1 MVDLRRPDYE
11 RPRVLRHVDLV
22 LPALA
27 VVVAAIGVLMVY
39 SATRGPATDLRPA
52 QTFYLDR
59 QLRMAGFGVAAMVV
73 AAWVG
78 HRRLHRLAWWVHGAA
93 LGGLVAV
100 LLVGVEVKGARAWFQ
115 VSGSQFQP
123 SELGKVALIVV
134 LAAWLARTDEPN
146 IPRVGAAVLLAAGPI
161 ALIAA
166 QPDLG
171 TVLVYGAIV
180 AGMVLVAGVKGRHL
194 LFLGLALVSGLVLV
208 LESEV
213 LEEYQVRRLLVFVED
228 GTDSTASYNL
238 EQAQVAI
245 GNGGLTGRGLFQ
257 GTQNNS
263 ALVPE
268 QQTDFIFTVV
278 AEELGFVGAAVLL
291 GLLGLLLLRVWRI
304 GQMADDRFG
313 LLLAA
318 GTFSMVAFQ
327 VFQSVGMSTGIMPI
341 TGIPFPLVSY
351 GGSSML
357 ATFVALGLVQ
367 SVHMRRHE
375 RLSRQVR

>member
-22 LPALA
+22 LPVLA
-27 VVVAAIGVLMVY
+27 VVVAAIGVVMVY

-52 QTFYLDR
+52 QTFHLDR
-59 QLRMAGFGVAAMVV
+59 QFRMAGLGVAAMVV
-73 AAWVG
+73 VTWIG
-78 HRRLHRLAWWVHGAA
+78 HRRVQRLAWWIHGAS
-93 LGGLVAV
+93 LGLLAAV
-100 LLVGVEVKGARAWFQ
+100 LVVGVEVKGTRAWFQ
-115 VSGSQFQP
+115 VAGSQFQP
-123 SELGKVALIVV
+123 SEVGKVGLIVV

-146 IPRVGAAVLLAAGPI
+146 VPRVIVAVFLAAGPI
-161 ALIAA
+161 ALISA

-194 LFLGLALVSGLVLV
+194 LFLGLLLFTGLVLV

-213 LEEYQVRRLLVFVED
+213 LEEYQVRRLLVFVEE
-228 GTDSTASYNL
+228 GSNSTASYNL
-238 EQAQVAI
+238 EQAQIAI

-278 AEELGFVGAAVLL
+278 AEELGFVGGAVLL
-291 GLLGLLLLRVWRI
+291 GLLGLVLVRIWRI

-313 LLLAA
+313 TLLAA

-351 GGSSML
+351 GGSSLL

-367 SVHMRRHE
+367 SIHMRRHE
-375 RLSRQVR
+375 GLSRPVR

>member
-22 LPALA
+22 LPVLA
-27 VVVAAIGVLMVY
+27 VVVAAIGVVMVY

-52 QTFYLDR
+52 QTFHLDR
-59 QLRMAGFGVAAMVV
+59 QFRMAALGVAAMVV
-73 AAWVG
+73 ATWVG
-78 HRRLHRLAWWVHGAA
+78 HRRVQRLAWWIHGAS
-93 LGGLVAV
+93 LGLLAAV
-100 LLVGVEVKGARAWFQ
+100 LVVGVEVKGTRAWFQ
-115 VSGSQFQP
+115 VAGSQFQP
-123 SELGKVALIVV
+123 SEVGKVGLIVV

-146 IPRVGAAVLLAAGPI
+146 VPRVIVAVFLAAGPV
-161 ALIAA
+161 ALISA

-194 LFLGLALVSGLVLV
+194 LFLGLLLVTGLVLV

-213 LEEYQVRRLLVFVED
+213 LEEYQVRRLLVFVEE
-228 GTDSTASYNL
+228 GSNSTASYNL
-238 EQAQVAI
+238 EQAQIAI

-278 AEELGFVGAAVLL
+278 AEELGFVGGAVLL
-291 GLLGLLLLRVWRI
+291 GLLGLVLVRIWRI

-313 LLLAA
+313 TLLAA

-351 GGSSML
+351 GGSSLL

-367 SVHMRRHE
+367 SIHMRRHE
-375 RLSRQVR
+375 GLSRPVR

>member
-1 MVDLRRPDYE
+1 MVDLRPPDYE

-22 LPALA
+22 LPVLA
-27 VVVAAIGVLMVY
+27 VVVAAIGVVMVY

-52 QTFYLDR
+52 QTFHLDR
-59 QLRMAGFGVAAMVV
+59 QFRMAGFGVAAMVV
-73 AAWVG
+73 ATWVG
-78 HRRLHRLAWWVHGAA
+78 HRRVQRLAWWIHGAS
-93 LGGLVAV
+93 LGLLAAV
-100 LLVGVEVKGARAWFQ
+100 LVVGVEVKGTRAWFQ
-115 VSGSQFQP
+115 VAGSQFQP
-123 SELGKVALIVV
+123 SEVGKVGLIVV

-146 IPRVGAAVLLAAGPI
+146 VPRVIVAVFLAAGPV
-161 ALIAA
+161 ALISA

-194 LFLGLALVSGLVLV
+194 LFLGLLLVTGLVLV

-213 LEEYQVRRLLVFVED
+213 LEEYQVRRLLVFVEE
-228 GTDSTASYNL
+228 GSNSTASYNL
-238 EQAQVAI
+238 EQAQIAI

-278 AEELGFVGAAVLL
+278 AEELGFVGGAVLL
-291 GLLGLLLLRVWRI
+291 GLLGLVLVRIWRI

-313 LLLAA
+313 TLLAA

-351 GGSSML
+351 GGSSLL

-367 SVHMRRHE
+367 SIHMRRHE
-375 RLSRQVR
+375 GLSRPVR

>member
-11 RPRVLRHVDLV
+11 QPRVFRHIDLLMPV
-22 LPALA
+22 LA
-27 VVVAAIGVLMVY
+27 VAVAAAGIVMVY
-39 SATRGPATDLRPA
+39 SATRGPATELRPA
-52 QTFYLDR
+52 ETLYLHR
-59 QLRMAGFGVAAMVV
+59 QWRMAGVGVVAMVLT
-73 AAWVG
+73 AWFG
-78 HRRLHRLAWWVHGAA
+78 HRRVQRLAWLVHGAMLA
-93 LGGLVAV
+93 VLGLV
-100 LLVGVEVKGARAWFQ
+100 LVVGIEVKGARAWFQ
-115 VSGSQFQP
+115 FGNSQFQP

-134 LAAWLARTDEPN
+134 LAAWLGRSEEPS
-146 IPRVGAAVLLAAGPI
+146 ISRVGAALLLAAGPV

-194 LFLGLALVSGLVLV
+194 MLLGLLLVTGLVAV
-208 LESEV
+208 LESDV
-213 LEEYQVRRLLVFVED
+213 LEDYQVRRLMVFVED
-228 GTDSTASYNL
+228 EANSKANYNL
-238 EQAQVAI
+238 EQAEIAI

-278 AEELGFVGAAVLL
+278 AEELGFVGGVVLL
-291 GLLGLLLLRVWRI
+291 GLLGLLLMRVWRI
-304 GQMADDRFG
+304 GQMSDDRFG

-318 GTFSMVAFQ
+318 GTFSMIVFQ

-351 GGSSML
+351 GGSSLL

-375 RLSRQVR
+375 SLSRPVR

>member
-22 LPALA
+22 LPVLA
-27 VVVAAIGVLMVY
+27 VVVAAIGVVMVY

-52 QTFYLDR
+52 QTFHLDR
-59 QLRMAGFGVAAMVV
+59 QFRMAGFGVAAMVV
-73 AAWVG
+73 ATWVG
-78 HRRLHRLAWWVHGAA
+78 HRRVQRLAWWIHGAS
-93 LGGLVAV
+93 LGLLAAV
-100 LLVGVEVKGARAWFQ
+100 LVVGVEVKGTRAWFQ
-115 VSGSQFQP
+115 VAGSQFQP
-123 SELGKVALIVV
+123 SEVGKVGLIVV

-146 IPRVGAAVLLAAGPI
+146 VTRVIVAVFLAAGPV
-161 ALIAA
+161 ALISA

-194 LFLGLALVSGLVLV
+194 LFLGLLLVTGLVLV

-213 LEEYQVRRLLVFVED
+213 LEEYQVRRLLVFVEE
-228 GTDSTASYNL
+228 GSNSTASYNL
-238 EQAQVAI
+238 EQAQIAI

-278 AEELGFVGAAVLL
+278 AEELGFVGGAVLL
-291 GLLGLLLLRVWRI
+291 GLLGLVLVRIWRI

-313 LLLAA
+313 TLLAA

-351 GGSSML
+351 GGSSLL

-367 SVHMRRHE
+367 SIHMRRHE
-375 RLSRQVR
+375 GLSRPVR

>member
-11 RPRVLRHVDLV
+11 QPRVFRHIDLLMPV
-22 LPALA
+22 LA
-27 VVVAAIGVLMVY
+27 VAVAAAGIVMVY
-39 SATRGPATDLRPA
+39 SATRGPATELRPA
-52 QTFYLDR
+52 ETFYLHR
-59 QLRMAGFGVAAMVV
+59 QWRMAGVGVVAMVLT
-73 AAWVG
+73 AWFG
-78 HRRLHRLAWWVHGAA
+78 HRRVQRLAWLVHGAMLA
-93 LGGLVAV
+93 VLGLV
-100 LLVGVEVKGARAWFQ
+100 LVVGIEVKGARAWFQ
-115 VSGSQFQP
+115 FGNSQFQP

-134 LAAWLARTDEPN
+134 LAAWLGRSEEPS
-146 IPRVGAAVLLAAGPI
+146 ISRVGAALLLAAGPV

-194 LFLGLALVSGLVLV
+194 MLLGLLLVTGLVAV
-208 LESEV
+208 LESDV
-213 LEEYQVRRLLVFVED
+213 LEDYQVRRLMVFVED
-228 GTDSTASYNL
+228 EANSKANYNL
-238 EQAQVAI
+238 EQAEIAI

-278 AEELGFVGAAVLL
+278 AEELGFVGGVVLL
-291 GLLGLLLLRVWRI
+291 GLLGLLLMRVWRI
-304 GQMADDRFG
+304 GQMSDDRFG

-318 GTFSMVAFQ
+318 GTFSMIVFQ

-341 TGIPFPLVSY
+341 TGIPFPLISY
-351 GGSSML
+351 GGSSLL

-375 RLSRQVR
+375 SLSRPVR